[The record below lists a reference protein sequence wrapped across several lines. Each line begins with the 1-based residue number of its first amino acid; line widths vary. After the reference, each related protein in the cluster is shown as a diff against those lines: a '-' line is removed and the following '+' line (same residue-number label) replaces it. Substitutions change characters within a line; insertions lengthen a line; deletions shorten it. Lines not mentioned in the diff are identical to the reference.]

1 MWNKNLPAESCQV
14 ICIFPAADGAPLAL
28 NFAAAADLDGGSPR
42 QHPRNAP
49 ACTPAPTTANA
60 PPANVQ
66 RLGAADSA
74 KDRKAILAIP
84 IWQLSATCRMHSV
97 SK

>member
-14 ICIFPAADGAPLAL
+14 ICIFVAADGAPLAL
-28 NFAAAADLDGGSPR
+28 NLLLQLTWTAAAPR
-42 QHPRNAP
+42 QHPPYAP

-74 KDRKAILAIP
+74 KHRKAILAIP
-84 IWQLSATCRMHSV
+84 VWQLSATCRVHSV